1 MVKENFN
8 RGWSF
13 SRSSGTS
20 FENLIPGTCTS
31 EEKVDLPH
39 DASICTS
46 RNPEEADGSGNGY
59 FREENYVYRKQFEL
73 DADDVEKIVT
83 LEFEGVYQ
91 NAFVYVNN
99 TFAGDHPYGYGNFY
113 LDITKY
119 LVFGQTNEIKVVV
132 KNGVPSGRWYTG
144 GGIFRDVNLMVAD
157 RIHLIPDGIHLSTV
171 DAEHD
176 LAVIQAESVLCN
188 QGLGVKDTRLRIE
201 LLDAEGKLA
210 ATDEVPVTMTEQDR
224 KVQRQR
230 LYVDNPHLWS
240 DNTPYLY
247 TYRATILMDGE
258 VKDTE
263 TGTFGIRRL
272 QLDPWHGLRVNG
284 KVMKLRGGCLHHDNG
299 IIGTAEFAHAEE
311 VRVRNLKK
319 AGFNAIRSSHYPMSR
334 RLLDACDRYGMY
346 VMDEFSDVWTSSK
359 VAFDYAAHMP
369 EWWEMDVTNM
379 VNKDFNHPSVIL
391 YSIGNEIPETG
402 NRLDV
407 QWGRKIA
414 DRIRTLD
421 STRYTTNSMNLLL
434 SVMNDLPK
442 LLAAKKKETGA
453 SNMAGGEIN
462 EMMTNIGAQ
471 MALITTSDFAGN
483 ATEEASGEVDITG
496 LNYAAQRYEKDGTK
510 YPNRI
515 LVGSETFPMD
525 LDVNWDLVSRLPYV
539 IGDFDWTAYDYLGEA
554 GIGKISYGDPSGNG
568 MSFYA
573 GYPYKAAYCGDLNLL
588 GDPRPTAFWRQT
600 IWGVRHAPYIAVCP
614 PEHFGEKVN
623 KTQWAM
629 TDAVRSWN
637 WKGFENQ
644 PVRIEVYSDAESV
657 ELLINGNSAGIKRP
671 GVLEDGCGKK
681 NMAVFETKYIPG
693 SVEAVARNDGR
704 ETGRDILRTAGEKLH
719 LEAHADQEIIPAD
732 GSDIAYVE
740 LELQDQNGI
749 RNPEEVKS
757 VSVQVTGAGYLLGF
771 GSADPK
777 SEENYFDTT
786 AKTFEG
792 RLRAAVRAR
801 EKGEIHLT
809 FSGDGMEDVSITVKA
824 E

>member
-1 MVKENFN
+1 
-8 RGWSF
+8 
-13 SRSSGTS
+13 
-20 FENLIPGTCTS
+20 
-31 EEKVDLPH
+31 
-39 DASICTS
+39 
-46 RNPEEADGSGNGY
+46 
-59 FREENYVYRKQFEL
+59 
-73 DADDVEKIVT
+73 
-83 LEFEGVYQ
+83 
-91 NAFVYVNN
+91 
-99 TFAGDHPYGYGNFY
+99 
-113 LDITKY
+113 
-119 LVFGQTNEIKVVV
+119 
-132 KNGVPSGRWYTG
+132 
-144 GGIFRDVNLMVAD
+144 
-157 RIHLIPDGIHLSTV
+157 
-171 DAEHD
+171 
-176 LAVIQAESVLCN
+176 
-188 QGLGVKDTRLRIE
+188 
-201 LLDAEGKLA
+201 
-210 ATDEVPVTMTEQDR
+210 
-224 KVQRQR
+224 
-230 LYVDNPHLWS
+230 
-240 DNTPYLY
+240 
-247 TYRATILMDGE
+247 
-258 VKDTE
+258 
-263 TGTFGIRRL
+263 
-272 QLDPWHGLRVNG
+272 
-284 KVMKLRGGCLHHDNG
+284 
-299 IIGTAEFAHAEE
+299 
-311 VRVRNLKK
+311 
-319 AGFNAIRSSHYPMSR
+319 
-334 RLLDACDRYGMY
+334 
-346 VMDEFSDVWTSSK
+346 
-359 VAFDYAAHMP
+359 
-369 EWWEMDVTNM
+369 
-379 VNKDFNHPSVIL
+379 
-391 YSIGNEIPETG
+391 
-402 NRLDV
+402 
-407 QWGRKIA
+407 
-414 DRIRTLD
+414 
-421 STRYTTNSMNLLL
+421 
-434 SVMNDLPK
+434 
-442 LLAAKKKETGA
+442 
-453 SNMAGGEIN
+453 
-462 EMMTNIGAQ
+462 
-471 MALITTSDFAGN
+471 
-483 ATEEASGEVDITG
+483 
-496 LNYAAQRYEKDGTK
+496 
-510 YPNRI
+510 
-515 LVGSETFPMD
+515 MD

-704 ETGRDILRTAGEKLH
+704 ETGRDRLRTAGEKLH

-777 SEENYFDTT
+777 SEENFFDTT